1 MDQEGEL
8 VMGVR
13 LNYLMAGLMIQ
24 MSLPQS
30 QLMMLFQ
37 VDKVIVYL

>member
-8 VMGVR
+8 VMAER

>member
-1 MDQEGEL
+1 MGQEGEL
-8 VMGVR
+8 VMAVR